1 MKIIADE
8 NIPAVA
14 QAFGTLGEV
23 TLLPG
28 RNLRVQDVRSAD
40 VLLVRS
46 VTRVGRELLEGS
58 RVRFVGSATIG
69 FDHVDRGYLQS
80 QSIGFATAPGSNAT
94 SAAEYVVSALLALDE
109 REGFSLARR
118 TVGIVGCGNVG
129 SRVRDRLSALGY
141 DCLINDPPLREQ
153 GGHDAFVGFDD
164 ILQTDIISVHVPLE
178 LSGRHPTRHLFDG
191 AVLQQMKPDAV
202 LINTSRGAVVDNAA
216 LGALLARRRDLC
228 VVLDVWEGEPAIE
241 MRLLEKVALGTA
253 HIAGYSLDG
262 KLRGTEM
269 IYRAACD
276 YLGCVP
282 RWDAAAVLPAAN
294 TLDLRGLPGGDEL
307 EQVRAAVF
315 NAYDI
320 RADDER
326 LRGLLRLPPAERPA
340 GFDRLRKEYPVRR
353 EFAATTVIINSDAG
367 RLDAL
372 LRGIGFNVVVG
383 DASHTRNSTVK
394 LIQK

>member
-28 RNLRVQDVRSAD
+28 RDLRAQDVRTAD

-69 FDHVDRGYLQS
+69 FDHVDRDYLQS
-80 QSIGFATAPGSNAT
+80 RSIGFATAPGSNAT
-94 SAAEYVVSALLALDE
+94 SAAEYVVSALLALGE
-109 REGFSLARR
+109 WEGFSLARR

-129 SRVRDRLSALGY
+129 SRVRDRLAALGC
-141 DCLINDPPLREQ
+141 DCLINDPPLRER
-153 GGHDAFVGFDD
+153 GGHDEFVGLDD
-164 ILQTDIISVHVPLE
+164 ILQADIISVHVPLE
-178 LSGRHPTRHLFDG
+178 RAGRHPTWRLFDE
-191 AVLQQMKPDAV
+191 AVLRRMKPDAV
-202 LINTSRGAVVDNAA
+202 LINTSRGAVVENAA
-216 LGALLARRRDLC
+216 LDALLAKRRDLR

-276 YLGCVP
+276 YLGCAP
-282 RWDAAAVLPAAN
+282 RWDAATVLPAAN
-294 TLDLRGLPGGDEL
+294 TLDLRGSTGGDVL

-326 LRGLLRLPPAERPA
+326 LRGLLRLPPADRPA
-340 GFDRLRKEYPVRR
+340 GFDRLRKEYPIRR
-353 EFAATTVIINSDAG
+353 EFAATTVVISEDAA
-367 RLDAL
+367 RLGDL
-372 LRGIGFNVVVG
+372 LRGIGFNVVDG
-383 DASHTRNSTVK
+383 SASHT
-394 LIQK
+394 

>member
-28 RNLRVQDVRSAD
+28 RMLRSQDVCAAD

-46 VTRVGRELLEGS
+46 VTHVGRELLQDS

-69 FDHVDRGYLQS
+69 FDHVDRDYLQS
-80 QSIGFATAPGSNAT
+80 RSIGFATAPGSNAT
-94 SAAEYVVSALLALDE
+94 SAAEYVVSVLLALGE

-118 TVGIVGCGNVG
+118 TIGIVGCGNVG
-129 SRVRDRLSALGY
+129 SRVRDRLAALGC
-141 DCLINDPPLREQ
+141 DCLINDPPLRER
-153 GGHDAFVGFDD
+153 GGHDAFVGLDD
-164 ILQTDIISVHVPLE
+164 ILQADIISVHVPLE
-178 LSGRHPTRHLFDG
+178 RSGRHPTRHLFDE
-191 AVLQQMKPDAV
+191 AFLQRMKPNAV

-216 LGALLARRRDLC
+216 LDALLARRRDLR
-228 VVLDVWEGEPAIE
+228 VALDVWEGEPAID
-241 MRLLEKVALGTA
+241 MRLLEKVTLGTA

-276 YLGCVP
+276 YLGCAP
-282 RWDAAAVLPAAN
+282 RWAAAAVLPAAN
-294 TLDLRGLPGGDEL
+294 TLDLRGLPGGDDL
-307 EQVRAAVF
+307 ERLRTAVF

-353 EFAATTVIINSDAG
+353 EFAATTVIVDADAC
-367 RLDAL
+367 RLGGL
-372 LRGIGFNVVVG
+372 LRGIGFNVVDG
-383 DASHTRNSTVK
+383 SASDT
-394 LIQK
+394 

>member
-28 RNLRVQDVRSAD
+28 RNLKARDVCTAD

-46 VTRVGRELLEGS
+46 VTRVGGELLEGS

-69 FDHVDRGYLQS
+69 FDHVDRDYLQS
-80 QSIGFATAPGSNAT
+80 RAIGFATAPGSNAT
-94 SAAEYVVSALLALDE
+94 SAAEYVVSALLALGE

-129 SRVRDRLSALGY
+129 SRVRDRLAALGC
-141 DCLINDPPLREQ
+141 DCLVNDPPLRER
-153 GGHDAFVGFDD
+153 GGHDEFVDLDD
-164 ILQTDIISVHVPLE
+164 ILQADIISVHVPLE
-178 LSGRHPTRHLFDG
+178 KTGRHPTWHLFDET
-191 AVLQQMKPDAV
+191 VLRRMKPDTV

-216 LGALLARRRDLC
+216 LDALLARRRDLR

-276 YLGCVP
+276 FLGRAP
-282 RWDAAAVLPAAN
+282 HWDATTVLPAAN
-294 TLDLRGLPGGDEL
+294 PLDLRGLPGGDDL
-307 EQVRAAVF
+307 ERVRTAVF
-315 NAYDI
+315 HAYDI
-320 RADDER
+320 RMDDER

-340 GFDRLRKEYPVRR
+340 GFDRLRKEYPIRR
-353 EFAATTVIINSDAG
+353 EFAATSVRVERGAG
-367 RLDAL
+367 ALAKL
-372 LRGIGFNVVVG
+372 LRGIGFHVIAG
-383 DASHTRNSTVK
+383 
-394 LIQK
+394 